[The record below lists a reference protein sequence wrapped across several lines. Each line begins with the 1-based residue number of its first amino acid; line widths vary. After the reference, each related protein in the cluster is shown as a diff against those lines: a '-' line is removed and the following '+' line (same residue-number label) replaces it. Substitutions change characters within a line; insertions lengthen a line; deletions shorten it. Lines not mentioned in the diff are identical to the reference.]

1 MSSRTEWEYK
11 GPRAADV
18 TSGVPRGEERTPGA
32 NWLLFAGVMLALVG
46 ILNVIYGIA
55 AISKSH
61 FYDGNADYVVSSL
74 RTYGWTGVVLG
85 GAQLLAA
92 TSIWRGGSFGR
103 WFGLVAA
110 SLSAI
115 EALMSISGYPF
126 LSLALFAV
134 DVLIIYGLTAYG
146 GQHRAV

>member
-1 MSSRTEWEYK
+1 MSSRTEWVYK

-18 TSGVPRGEERTPGA
+18 TSGVPRGEQTPGA

-74 RTYGWTGVVLG
+74 RTYGWAGLVLG

-103 WFGLVAA
+103 WFGLAAA

-115 EALMSISGYPF
+115 EALLSISGYPF
-126 LSLALFAV
+126 LSLALLAV